1 MGHFP
6 KWHALKA
13 VLGKSEASAADRMV
27 LTALIMHSNNEGECF
42 PSIDLLAEETGMSS
56 RSVMRSL
63 ASLEKGIRGLPI
75 IIERGWRKG
84 KWRNHSRHYVLQL
97 GGKVMAEVRKQSAS
111 DEAFHY
117 EELERSTVTERDR
130 QSPSVATDAVDGEEK
145 SRKPSETLTKSK
157 TRKKV
162 THSHLLG
169 PNLLK
174 RKCQPVTQEG
184 DTQSPPESD
193 TQSPEDYKE
202 DYTEV
207 SDDLSVMA
215 LRSITSPEKPQTAS
229 RAAGGSEPHEPELDQ
244 DTTGPLTSNESD
256 DWDESTE
263 YAGPRQLRLDGS
275 VEPTCK
281 QVQAALCDRVWS
293 RYMEHWHKHVGR
305 GQVPKR
311 TKDRRR
317 KIVRRIHEFG
327 VDKVLLAV
335 DTLFNP
341 DSFWGAN
348 GHHGIQYVI
357 RSADQCEKV
366 LTRAAELADPSL
378 APKRRSVVPVG
389 STNGSVRSMSGDNA
403 PIQLPPEG
411 HKGYRARITYTP
423 EGAFD
428 REGNRLDDAEA
439 HSEASLQYREML
451 RRKQAERRARTESP
465 DGNGMQAAAE
475 A

>member
-1 MGHFP
+1 MGNFP

-13 VLGKSEASAADRMV
+13 LTKKSKASASDRMV
-27 LTALIMHSNNEGECF
+27 AMALILHTDSEGMCF
-42 PSIDLLAEETGMSS
+42 PSLDLLADETGLSE
-56 RSVMRSL
+56 RTVRTCIAKL
-63 ASLEKGIRGLPI
+63 AKGIDGFAISLS
-75 IIERGWRKG
+75 RGWRKG
-84 KWRNHSRHYVLQL
+84 KWHRHSRVYRIVLD
-97 GGKVMAEVRKQSAS
+97 GWVREEAERHCSS
-111 DEAFHY
+111 EEAFEY
-117 EELERSTVTERDR
+117 DQLVDFTKTQTEESAGCMSTQSVDDEESRDNPTE
-130 QSPSVATDAVDGEEK
+130 
-145 SRKPSETLTKSK
+145 SEDNSK
-157 TRKKV
+157 TDNKRQNLPV
-162 THSHLLG
+162 VD
-169 PNLLK
+169 PNTLK
-174 RKCQPVTQEG
+174 RNGNHCRQQTATIAVPQTATIAG
-184 DTQSPPESD
+184 
-193 TQSPEDYKE
+193 EDYKE

-207 SDDLSVMA
+207 PDPDHLSVMA

-229 RAAGGSEPHEPELDQ
+229 RGAGGAERDESGTNQ
-244 DTTGPLTSNESD
+244 DETGRLTNDDLD
-256 DWDESTE
+256 DWDETTE

-281 QVQAALCDRVWS
+281 QVRAALCDRVWS

-311 TKDRRR
+311 TKDRRQ

-327 VDKVLLAV
+327 IDKVLLAI

-378 APKRRSVVPVG
+378 APKRRSVAPMA
-389 STNGSVRSMSGDNA
+389 STNGTVRSMSGDNA

-411 HKGYRARITYTP
+411 HKGYRARINFTP
-423 EGAFD
+423 DGAFD
-428 REGNRLDDAEA
+428 QEGNRVEVP
-439 HSEASLQYREML
+439 HTEASREYL
-451 RRKQAERRARTESP
+451 ELARRRQAERRAKGATNED
-465 DGNGMQAAAE
+465 DGLRAVAE